1 MVALCGIDCI
11 DAVKIHSLFFMK
23 SNMKINPGF
32 SVRPVK
38 CRKYPQ
44 FNSDLTHFQQQK
56 SLCQEVP
63 LPKVTGV
70 LEWVHTQHKTPPFK
84 PQNTNL
90 PETDHGP
97 PKKCFF
103 MELPSHP
110 SLWDRPRNCYVS
122 GDDRIGLPRV
132 YLYTIESS
140 DINRNHI
147 PFLISPLPGATIK
160 SLHKSRP
167 FCHSCWA
174 EVWLSKNLRA
184 AWGNHATKK
193 SIKKCFIQIFHPNQQ
208 TAGGFF
214 WCSKELQFFPKHK
227 T

>member
-132 YLYTIESS
+132 YLYTIIWHKPQSYTLSDQSTSWCNNQITSQIKALLPLLLGRSVTFEESS
-140 DINRNHI
+140 R
-147 PFLISPLPGATIK
+147 
-160 SLHKSRP
+160 SL
-167 FCHSCWA
+167 
-174 EVWLSKNLRA
+174 
-184 AWGNHATKK
+184 G
-193 SIKKCFIQIFHPNQQ
+193 
-208 TAGGFF
+208 
-214 WCSKELQFFPKHK
+214 
-227 T
+227 